1 MKMKAGL
8 FATAFAALI
17 GCGYFPAL
25 PAAPEFEVASIKP
38 TRSPLGVNGGCH
50 GRDARFAPTDAEAG
64 VPLGRCVIT
73 AGRLTHIMAIA
84 YKFDVNRIE
93 GRPDWDGPSRFDLEA
108 KAEHESAT
116 QDELLQML
124 RNLLADRFKL
134 KVSSETKEESGYA
147 LVVAKN
153 GPKFKEAQHDEEV
166 HLVVRGSSINKK
178 DAADGQ
184 KLPLNTV
191 TGRNVSLHS
200 LLDILWRAAGAPV
213 ADRTGLTGSYD
224 FTLNWEPGE
233 DLSGPLQQQLGLKLE
248 AQKVPVEYMK
258 IVSAER
264 PMEN

>member
-1 MKMKAGL
+1 MTSKLSL
-8 FATAFAALI
+8 FATAFAAFI
-17 GCGYFPAL
+17 GSGHFLAL
-25 PAAPEFEVASIKP
+25 PAPEFEVASIRP
-38 TRSPLGVNGGCH
+38 TKSPLGVNGGCH
-50 GRDARFAPTDAEAG
+50 GRDARFGPADAEAG

-108 KAEHESAT
+108 KAENESAT

-134 KVSSETKEESGYA
+134 KVSSETKEESGFA

-153 GPKFKEAQHDEEV
+153 GPKFKEAQRDEEIR
-166 HLVVRGSSINKK
+166 LVVRGSSVNKR

-191 TGRNVSLHS
+191 TGQNVSLHA
-200 LLDILWRAAGAPV
+200 LLEVLWRAAGSPV

-248 AQKVPVEYMK
+248 AQKVPVAYMK

-264 PMEN
+264 PTEN

>member
-1 MKMKAGL
+1 
-8 FATAFAALI
+8 
-17 GCGYFPAL
+17 
-25 PAAPEFEVASIKP
+25 
-38 TRSPLGVNGGCH
+38 
-50 GRDARFAPTDAEAG
+50 
-64 VPLGRCVIT
+64 
-73 AGRLTHIMAIA
+73 MAIA

-108 KAEHESAT
+108 KAENESAT

-134 KVSSETKEESGYA
+134 KVSTETKEASGYA
-147 LVVAKN
+147 LVIAKN
-153 GPKFKEAQHDEEV
+153 GPKFKAAQPDEEV
-166 HLVVRGSSINKK
+166 RFTVRGSSVNKK

-191 TGRNVSLHS
+191 TGQNLPLHQ
-200 LLDILWRAAGAPV
+200 LLDVLSRAAGAPV

-248 AQKVPVEYMK
+248 SQKVPVEHMT

-264 PMEN
+264 PTEN